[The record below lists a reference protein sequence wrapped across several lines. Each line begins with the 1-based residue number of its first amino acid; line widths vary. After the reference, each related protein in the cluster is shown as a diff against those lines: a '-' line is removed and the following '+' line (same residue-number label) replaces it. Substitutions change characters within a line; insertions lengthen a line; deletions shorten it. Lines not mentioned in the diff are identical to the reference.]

1 MINMIKIH
9 HSPPLKKK
17 NKKIRDS
24 CVFLLGMMGN
34 QQWNLSGCCYC
45 FLTSVVITVSP
56 YQGLVPV
63 SSSAAMTATSYK
75 DPKVSPVSES
85 PTLWLHGATTGP
97 SAEVSSACHF
107 LP

>member
-9 HSPPLKKK
+9 HTPPLKKK
-17 NKKIRDS
+17 KIGTAVF
-24 CVFLLGMMGN
+24 CFFLLGTMGN
-34 QQWNLSGCCYC
+34 QRWNLSDCCYC

-85 PTLWLHGATTGP
+85 PTPWLHGATTGP
-97 SAEVSSACHF
+97 SAEVSSTCHF